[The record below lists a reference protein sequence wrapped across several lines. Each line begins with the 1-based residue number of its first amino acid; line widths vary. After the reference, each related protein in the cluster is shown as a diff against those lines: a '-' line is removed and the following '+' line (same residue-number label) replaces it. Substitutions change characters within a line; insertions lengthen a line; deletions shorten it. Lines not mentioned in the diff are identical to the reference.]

1 MNVFQVYISEGNQPM
16 GSVLGSY
23 VESVRQNF
31 NHLEHVLLDGGQ
43 IEGFLKENF
52 NDDVIS
58 SYQMLKPFA
67 YKADLARLC
76 LLKVIGGWYVD
87 LGFRAVIPIGEV
99 HENIGL
105 IALRDTVRY
114 SEVSWA
120 CANNLIYA
128 KPQHPAI
135 CRAIEI
141 IVENCKNEYYGIN
154 QLSPT
159 GPYVLGQAIAE
170 KGPNNQ
176 TIFGDFLELT
186 PNHLNKN
193 RAAVLPDGTIIAM
206 YKPSMKQGLR
216 QDLKDVGA
224 EGTNDYEAMWMNRD
238 VYQNSKEVFS

>member
-1 MNVFQVYISEGNQPM
+1 MKVFQIYISENNQPM
-16 GSVLGSY
+16 GAILDSY
-23 VESVRQNF
+23 VESVRKSF
-31 NHLEHVLLDGGQ
+31 NYLEHVLLDNHQ
-43 IEGFLKENF
+43 IEEFLKENY
-52 NDDVIS
+52 DKEVLCT
-58 SYQMLKPFA
+58 YKKLRPFA

-76 LLKVIGGWYVD
+76 LLKTVGGWYVD
-87 LGFRAVIPIGEV
+87 VGFKATVRINAV
-99 HENIGL
+99 HENINL
-105 IALRDTVRY
+105 IVLRDTMRY

-170 KGPNNQ
+170 NGPNKQ

-186 PNHLNKN
+186 PNHINKN

-216 QDLKDVGA
+216 QDLKEIGA
-224 EGTNDYEAMWMNRD
+224 EGTNDYEAMWHSRD
-238 VYQNSKEVFS
+238 IYNNP

>member
-1 MNVFQVYISEGNQPM
+1 M
-16 GSVLGSY
+16 GPVLEAY

-31 NHLEHVLLDGGQ
+31 SGFDHLLLDSNQ
-43 IEGFLKENF
+43 IQEFLKENF
-52 NDDVIS
+52 NSDVLQCYSI
-58 SYQMLKPFA
+58 LKPFA

-76 LLKVIGGWYVD
+76 LLKVCGGWYVD
-87 LGFRAVIPIGEV
+87 LGFKAVIPIGEV
-99 HENIGL
+99 HENISL

-114 SEVSWA
+114 SEVPWA

-141 IVENCKNEYYGIN
+141 IIENCKSEYYGIN

-170 KGPNNQ
+170 KGPNHQ

-186 PNHLNKN
+186 PYCLNKN

-206 YKPSMKQGLR
+206 YKPSMRQGLR
-216 QDLKDVGA
+216 QDLKEVGA

-238 VYQNSKEVFS
+238 VYESSKEVLS

>member
-1 MNVFQVYISEGNQPM
+1 MNVFQIYISENNQPM
-16 GSVLGSY
+16 GPILGSY
-23 VESVRQNF
+23 IESVKQNF
-31 NHLEHVLLDGGQ
+31 NHLEHVLLDNNQ

-52 NDDVIS
+52 DDHVTR
-58 SYQMLKPFA
+58 SYKKLKPFA

-76 LLKVIGGWYVD
+76 LLKIIGGWYID
-87 LGFRAVIPIGEV
+87 IGYRATMPIGEV
-99 HENIGL
+99 HESINL
-105 IALRDTVRY
+105 ITFRDTVRY

-128 KPQHPAI
+128 TPQHPAI

-141 IVENCKNEYYGIN
+141 IIENCNSEYYGIN

-170 KGPNNQ
+170 NGPNKQ

-186 PNHLNKN
+186 PSHINKN

-216 QDLKDVGA
+216 QDLKEIGA
-224 EGTNDYEAMWMNRD
+224 EGTNDYEAMWHNRD
-238 VYQNSKEVFS
+238 IYNSP